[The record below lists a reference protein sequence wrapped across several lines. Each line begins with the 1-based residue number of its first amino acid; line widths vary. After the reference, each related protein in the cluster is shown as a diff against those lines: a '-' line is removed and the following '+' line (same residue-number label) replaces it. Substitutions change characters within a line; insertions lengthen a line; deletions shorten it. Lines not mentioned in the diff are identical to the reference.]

1 VRNVGKAPAVYYPYV
16 DLPSSMVHVE
26 PRSLR
31 FTEANQEQSFTV
43 SVLRG
48 QSGNAK
54 VVQGALRWV
63 SDKHTMRSPI
73 SITFE

>member
-1 VRNVGKAPAVYYPYV
+1 MFYPYV

-54 VVQGALRWV
+54 VVQSALRWV
-63 SDKHTMRSPI
+63 SDKHTVRSPI